1 MFWPLEKLVPHF
13 VFHRKFAHFL
23 LFETLYN
30 VSFYFLLIIK
40 FFFLILN
47 PDDGN
52 DGRRQCCLG
61 DSPIRCGVGH
71 DRRGGELLR
80 VFNIYGLVSVRT
92 STQKRGNEQKR
103 KKQHAAAFTN
113 EAKEE
118 RKRE

>member
-1 MFWPLEKLVPHF
+1 MEMMEGDSVVW
-13 VFHRKFAHFL
+13 
-23 LFETLYN
+23 ETLP
-30 VSFYFLLIIK
+30 S
-40 FFFLILN
+40 
-47 PDDGN
+47 
-52 DGRRQCCLG
+52 
-61 DSPIRCGVGH
+61 GVGWATIEEG
-71 DRRGGELLR
+71 GGELLR